1 MSKEAFKKF
10 VRNHPELVLKVNNGE
25 MTWQKFYQ
33 MYDMYGENSNV
44 WNDYIIK
51 STSTNS
57 LTNFTKE
64 TSVQEL
70 INMVKKV
77 DLDTVR
83 KGINSLQKAIG
94 LVQDLGIG
102 NHKEESKNTYEP
114 RPMYKYFED

>member
-33 MYDMYGENSNV
+33 MYDMYGESSNV

-102 NHKEESKNTYEP
+102 NHKEEPKTTYEP